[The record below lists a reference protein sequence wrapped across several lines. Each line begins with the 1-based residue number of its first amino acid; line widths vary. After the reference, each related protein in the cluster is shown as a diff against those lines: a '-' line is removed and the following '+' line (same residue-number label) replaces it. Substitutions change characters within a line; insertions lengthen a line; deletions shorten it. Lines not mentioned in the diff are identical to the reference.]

1 MDISQVNDIKEVKA
15 LAYDTLQLIERQQ
28 NNLRLIQQRIAE
40 LEQAPFQEPQQQ
52 LPIPEPEHAK
62 KK

>member
-1 MDISQVNDIKEVKA
+1 MDLQQITEVTELKA
-15 LAYDTLQLIERQQ
+15 LAYDTLQALELQQ

-40 LEQAPFQEPQQQ
+40 VEQETQS
-52 LPIPEPEHAK
+52 K

>member
-1 MDISQVNDIKEVKA
+1 MDISKVTDEKELKA
-15 LAYDTLQLIERQQ
+15 LAYDTLQVVEVQQ

-40 LEQAPFQEPQQQ
+40 LEQAQEQ
-52 LPIPEPEHAK
+52 EK